1 MPNPKV
7 EIAFDL
13 SANGIG
19 NWFTLD
25 DATKG
30 LLDDAV
36 YTLGGNLLQDVT
48 SYTRAITVRRGRS
61 RSLQRFTSA
70 AATITLDNRTRIFDP
85 LAGTALTP
93 YAGQILPR
101 KQVAVS
107 VAGVPIFTGQVEDW
121 NLNYDLSGDS
131 VAESVCA
138 DGFAIIAQ
146 DTLAGSATTSQ
157 AAGAR
162 IGDVLN
168 QLGWPVPQRAIDT
181 GQATLI
187 ADTIPADTNGLQY
200 LQKVEASEPGAFFV
214 NRSGLMTFRDRSASQ
229 VWGGVTFAD
238 DGTGIPYHGIEV
250 LYGTE
255 ELYTGSFV
263 TRSNGTATVGTA
275 TATDATAVAAYG
287 TNSLTV
293 DTLLSTDT
301 QAQDLADWLV
311 GKYKDPT
318 YRVNALQVIL
328 DGMTATQAGQMLGLE
343 LADVV
348 KVVYTPNRL
357 GSALTQ
363 FVIVDGIEHSIG
375 LNSHQVKLTLS
386 ATDLAFVLDSDQ
398 FGVLD
403 SNILGF

>member
-1 MPNPKV
+1 MPSPTV
-7 EIAFDL
+7 QIAFDL

-19 NWFTLD
+19 NFFTLD

-30 LLDDAV
+30 DLDDAV
-36 YTLGGNLLQDVT
+36 YTLGGDLLQDVT
-48 SYTRAITVRRGRS
+48 SYTRTITIRRGRS
-61 RSLQRFTSA
+61 RSLQRFTAA
-70 AATITLDNRTRIFDP
+70 AATITLDNRTRRFDP

-121 NLNYDLSGDS
+121 NLAYELSGDS
-131 VAESVCA
+131 IAEAVCA

-157 AAGAR
+157 APGAR

-168 QLGWPVPQRAIDT
+168 QLGWPVAQRSINT

-187 ADTIPADTNGLQY
+187 ADTIPADANGLQY
-200 LQKVEASEPGAFFV
+200 LQKIEASEPGALFV
-214 NRSGLMTFRDRSASQ
+214 NRSGLMTFRDRSATQ

-238 DGTGIPYHGIEV
+238 DGTGIPYQGIDV

-255 ELYTGSFV
+255 ELYTGAFV
-263 TRSNGTATVGTA
+263 TRTNGTATVGTA

-287 TNSLTV
+287 TNSLTI
-293 DTLLSTDT
+293 DTLLSSDT
-301 QAQDLADWLV
+301 QAQDLANWLV

-318 YRVNALQVIL
+318 YRVNGLQVIL
-328 DGMTATQAGQMLGLE
+328 EGVTATQAGLVLGLE

-357 GSALTQ
+357 GSAITQ
-363 FVIVDGIEHSIG
+363 FVVVDGIEHQITP
-375 LNSHQVKLTLS
+375 NAHQVKLTLS